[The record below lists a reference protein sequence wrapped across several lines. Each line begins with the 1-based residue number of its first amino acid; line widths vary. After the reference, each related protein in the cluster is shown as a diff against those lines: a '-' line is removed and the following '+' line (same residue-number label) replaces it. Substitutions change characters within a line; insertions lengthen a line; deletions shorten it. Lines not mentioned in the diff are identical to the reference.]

1 MNIILASGSPRR
13 KELLSILGYPF
24 EVIVSDFEETINENN
39 KLKEEIKKLSF
50 GKAKAVFDKHQ
61 DDLVIGADT
70 IVTIDNKV
78 LGKPKTEDKAY
89 EMLKELSNK
98 KHTVITGV
106 TIMTKEKVDTF
117 AVVSDVY
124 FNKLSDEEINEYIK
138 TKEPLDK
145 AGGYAIQGL
154 GSKFIKKI
162 DGDYYAIMGLPV
174 SELYT
179 RLKSFANNN
188 CNN

>member
-1 MNIILASGSPRR
+1 MNMILASGSPRR
-13 KELLSILGYPF
+13 KELLQILGYPF
-24 EVIVSDFEETINENN
+24 EVIVSDFEETIDESN
-39 KLKEEIKKLSF
+39 KLEDEIKKLSY
-50 GKAKAVFDKHQ
+50 GKAKTVFDKYQ

-78 LGKPKTEDKAY
+78 LGKPKTDDKAF
-89 EMLKELSNK
+89 EMLKELSGK

-106 TIMTKEKVDTF
+106 TIMTKNKIDTF

-124 FNKLSDEEINEYIK
+124 FNELTDEEINQYIK

-145 AGGYAIQGL
+145 AGGYAIQGIS
-154 GSKFIKKI
+154 SKFIKKI

-179 RLKSFANNN
+179 RLKQFID
-188 CNN
+188 

>member
-1 MNIILASGSPRR
+1 MNMILASGSPRR
-13 KELLSILGYPF
+13 KELLSLLGHPF
-24 EVIVSDFEETINENN
+24 EVIISDFEETINENN
-39 KLKEEIKKLSF
+39 KLEEEIKKLSY
-50 GKAKAVFDKHQ
+50 GKAKTVFDKHPN
-61 DDLVIGADT
+61 DLVIGADT

-78 LGKPKTEDKAY
+78 LGKPKTNDKAFT
-89 EMLKELSNK
+89 MLKELSGK
-98 KHTVITGV
+98 KHSVITAV
-106 TIMTKEKVDTF
+106 TIMTKDKVDSF
-117 AVVSDVY
+117 EVVSDVY
-124 FNKLSDEEINEYIK
+124 FNELTDKEINEYIK

-179 RLKSFANNN
+179 RLKNFR
-188 CNN
+188 